1 MTRNPGQQARPTIF
15 ILDKCGAFPKRKP
28 DKSAL
33 PMYRSAW
40 HADRVWPPPSAEVS
54 DLVVLPPLY
63 SGRRMRVTDDTP
75 SRQVPPRG
83 LGARRGSTQL
93 GQKELALLGQ
103 CEPQRGTVS
112 PRPRLRRI
120 GK

>member
-1 MTRNPGQQARPTIF
+1 
-15 ILDKCGAFPKRKP
+15 
-28 DKSAL
+28 
-33 PMYRSAW
+33 MYRRAW
-40 HADRVWPPPSAEVS
+40 HADRVLLPRSAEVS

-83 LGARRGSTQL
+83 FGARRGSTQS

-103 CEPQRGTVS
+103 CEPQRGNGIAPTA
-112 PRPRLRRI
+112 PPQDRPIATRSLLSRGSDQGHDAFKLNSREVLPAD
-120 GK
+120 